1 MAADRH
7 VMRETLFQAPT
18 DKHSRKPIISGY
30 GAWNPG
36 AVDNGTIQGYEG
48 YDYYN
53 TQAVAAPQA
62 ATYNY
67 STGAWEA
74 TPQPLTMSMP
84 PPPPP
89 PPPAVQTNMPPPP
102 PPNTMNRG
110 GNDNNDSII
119 AKINQRLDMLSKEGT
134 EPQESTFRFDTFES
148 YDSRPC
154 TNDPNM
160 YRPGYAY
167 PEVGANCNDSFGSHM
182 DTNRRDQCFNRGR
195 DHFNPNRGRGQIRP
209 RGRGNTFNRNE
220 RFMPSSSSERLSA
233 HWNELNFMG
242 GRGMGGLGPG
252 PGPNRLP
259 SLFSQALAPDY
270 SMVGMQGVGRFPGNI
285 PFGGGRQRNR
295 IRDKDQSKRRG
306 FRLRGAGRPDFDQGQ
321 KRKLTHSAGE
331 LESKVS
337 KKDFEGD
344 DSDLDDRA
352 EEKSGGAKAG
362 NEEGATEGEKKQG
375 EEDDEEMKRTKKEK
389 LRKKDR
395 LRDRAMDRIQFTCSV
410 CKFRSISEEEI
421 QTHLRSNFHK
431 ETLQFI
437 GTKLPEKTVQ
447 FLQEYIVN
455 RNKKIER
462 RRQEI
467 IEKEGVK
474 QKPDPFKGISHEHFF
489 RKIEA
494 AHCVA
499 CDMLIPAVHNLL
511 QRHLRSPDHN
521 RNCNETADQLKKT
534 SLHVAKSVLNNQ
546 HISKMLDKYLKG
558 EDPFTDENVDH
569 DVEVDEAV
577 ERGEASAESQECVV
591 AEEDQGEG
599 AVDDVPEGELAK
611 SRKEVVQ
618 VTEVQAFLEITEEST
633 IAAQAPEGLSLA
645 AREASYASAGSN
657 ERMQLLIVSDAAS
670 STVDVAVDSAVIT
683 SVPCPRTS
691 ASLVPAVVEHEECQP
706 MVVEEHSNHGAN
718 LENTMNDQLTV

>member
-1 MAADRH
+1 MEQGYVA
-7 VMRETLFQAPT
+7 
-18 DKHSRKPIISGY
+18 GY

-295 IRDKDQSKRRG
+295 IRDKDQ
-306 FRLRGAGRPDFDQGQ
+306 
-321 KRKLTHSAGE
+321 
-331 LESKVS
+331 
-337 KKDFEGD
+337 
-344 DSDLDDRA
+344 
-352 EEKSGGAKAG
+352 G